1 MSEPTTAPDAPKS
14 NEAMKPEE
22 APRSPFA
29 GCLILIVMGLV
40 VLILIGAAGYSVKKQ
55 TDAYKEFTATE
66 AVPAPIADLTAHEV
80 ELNSLM
86 NRLRHFSHELK
97 NDRPAEI
104 TLTALEINLA
114 IAQFKPLEEYR
125 GFLHVN
131 KITSSEIQGDF
142 HKPLRSTGELPNFVR
157 SVLKIE
163 ERENHINGTFTGTPF
178 LSDGK
183 LILKLTEVVSTM
195 GEIPQPVFD
204 HISRV
209 PISGQ
214 LDADFK
220 EKPDQEP
227 EALTALKKL
236 TSLTLNEDQ
245 LTLAYSPT
253 EKPPS
258 IEEESNALA
267 QKATQLVALGAII
280 FILTMILLFIIMNRR
295 NKAKRNAA
303 SS

>member
-1 MSEPTTAPDAPKS
+1 MSEPTTAPDAPEN
-14 NEAMKPEE
+14 NEAAKPEE

-40 VLILIGAAGYSVKKQ
+40 VLILISAAGYSVKKQ
-55 TDAYKEFTATE
+55 TDSYKEFTDTE
-66 AVPAPIADLTAHEV
+66 AIPAPIADLTAHEA
-80 ELNSLM
+80 ELNTLM
-86 NRLRHFSHELK
+86 NRLRHFSHEIK

-104 TLTALEINLA
+104 TLTTPEINLA
-114 IAQFKPLEEYR
+114 IAQFKSLEEYR
-125 GFLHVN
+125 GLLHVN

-142 HKPLRSTGELPNFVR
+142 HKPLRSTAELPNFVR
-157 SVLKIE
+157 NILKIE

-183 LILKLTEVVSTM
+183 LILKLTEVISSV

-214 LDADFK
+214 LDADLK
-220 EKPDQEP
+220 ENPDQEP
-227 EALTALKKL
+227 EALTILKKL

-245 LTLAYSPT
+245 LTFAYSPT
-253 EKPPS
+253 AKPPS
-258 IEEESNALA
+258 IKEESNALA

-280 FILTMILLFIIMNRR
+280 FILTMILLFIVMSRR
-295 NKAKRNAA
+295 NKAKRNAV